1 MKMAYLF
8 MKFDFEE
15 FNKGKLYMVKEAR
28 EKYAWDNKE
37 RKETDEY
44 EGVQLKLEIKQDTYK
59 YPTKDGDVEGLN
71 LNEELTVIVEDG
83 KIDDYKSLVT
93 EGFSA
98 PIPVEIVD
106 WTDVTYF
113 DRKGTNA
120 TLRVTGDVK
129 EANQST
135 TTSTVTS
142 SY

>member
-59 YPTKDGDVEGLN
+59 YPTKDGEVEGLN

-83 KIDDYKSLVT
+83 KLDDYKLLVT

-106 WTDVTYF
+106 WTDVVYF

-120 TLRVTGDVK
+120 TLRVTGNVK

-135 TTSTVTS
+135 TTSTITS